1 MASVS
6 GVSSS
11 NTSSIYGS
19 RNVLSGLA
27 TGLDTESM
35 IENAV
40 SGFQTKIA
48 SLQKR
53 QTSLTWKQEAMR
65 GVSTPMIQFAQ
76 KYTSYSSSTNLLSA
90 NFFNK
95 AVTTAANGK
104 YADKISATGK
114 SSSNVRILNVTKLA
128 TRATYNV
135 SAAAMGLGGSA
146 DGKAAAV
153 GTEKLE
159 LDAAMSL
166 SRVSGTL
173 SLQYGANRT
182 IDISFDEVED
192 LYTAE
197 DGKSAAQAFV
207 DGINKKLAGTKVSN
221 SSGEYVAASTMVEAK
236 LDDNGDVV
244 FSDKA
249 GAGNSVT
256 IAGATGKL
264 KDNLGIDTSGASS
277 KAGTIDLADN
287 FAFVD
292 ESAHRGEYLAGKS
305 LKITLDGKTKTVE
318 LPGYEGSD
326 TAKDYA
332 AKLNDALQKSFGSSI
347 GAELTSDGKLSFT
360 AQRGSTLSV
369 TADSAV
375 GKALGLGGATATS
388 YLDTGR
394 TLGSLLGV
402 ESTDSGETLGGMTG
416 TALKAEGKITYN
428 KTSNTWTDS
437 KGNLVDKDGNRLGE
451 DGKQLYGY
459 TFEMNGEKLTFT
471 RDTAMESVLTAI
483 NSNTAMGVNA
493 TFSKITNSI
502 QFTSRET
509 GAANGITIN
518 AKTEDGA
525 DNLAEKLFGT
535 ADARGEDAKL
545 SMEINGQTYDVT
557 RADNTFDVDGMSI
570 TLKGTFEPASTDD
583 AVSFTTTSDADKI
596 VDAINS
602 MVKDL
607 NDILKNVH
615 DSYSTLPNY
624 KSDNSRY
631 EPLSDSDKDDMSDS
645 AIEKYEEKAKQG
657 ILFGDSDLS
666 SLYSKLV
673 SAISPGGTASA
684 TLSKLGITT
693 SYSDGVTSVTVDEE
707 ALRSALSNDPDSVRD
722 AFVSTTGVGGLMTN
736 VSKVVSDY
744 AATTGATK
752 GILVEKAGSTYSALS
767 LLNNTLQDQ
776 IDNYDEQISKW
787 QDKLS
792 DKIDYYTKM
801 FTRLETLTN
810 QMNSQSSMLSGLM
823 GN

>member
-114 SSSNVRILNVTKLA
+114 SSSSVRILDVTKLA
-128 TRATYNV
+128 TRATYSV

-146 DGKAAAV
+146 DGKAAAM

-197 DGKSAAQAFV
+197 NGKSAAQAFV
-207 DGINKKLAGTKVSN
+207 DSINKKLAGTKVSN

-236 LDDNGDVV
+236 LDDNGNVV

-264 KDNLGIDTSGASS
+264 KDNLGIDASSASS
-277 KAGTIDLADN
+277 KAGTIVLADD

-318 LPGYEGSD
+318 LPGYEASD
-326 TAKDYA
+326 TAESYA

-360 AQRGSTLSV
+360 FRSVDQAVDFTAMSRLLFKIERYRGEGAAAGLFYEAKVTEAVVLTVDAWKQRGRQRERPLSAEDAQSLQNAVSYIADHCAASIPLERLAAIACMSESKLKGCFQRQFGCSV
-369 TADSAV
+369 TQYIQGRRMSQAEHLLVHTDLTMGQIV
-375 GKALGLGGATATS
+375 RTIGCTTS
-388 YLDTGR
+388 SRFAELFRKSTGI
-394 TLGSLLGV
+394 LPV
-402 ESTDSGETLGGMTG
+402 E
-416 TALKAEGKITYN
+416 Y
-428 KTSNTWTDS
+428 
-437 KGNLVDKDGNRLGE
+437 R
-451 DGKQLYGY
+451 
-459 TFEMNGEKLTFT
+459 
-471 RDTAMESVLTAI
+471 
-483 NSNTAMGVNA
+483 
-493 TFSKITNSI
+493 
-502 QFTSRET
+502 
-509 GAANGITIN
+509 
-518 AKTEDGA
+518 
-525 DNLAEKLFGT
+525 
-535 ADARGEDAKL
+535 KL
-545 SMEINGQTYDVT
+545 SR
-557 RADNTFDVDGMSI
+557 RA
-570 TLKGTFEPASTDD
+570 
-583 AVSFTTTSDADKI
+583 
-596 VDAINS
+596 
-602 MVKDL
+602 
-607 NDILKNVH
+607 
-615 DSYSTLPNY
+615 
-624 KSDNSRY
+624 
-631 EPLSDSDKDDMSDS
+631 
-645 AIEKYEEKAKQG
+645 
-657 ILFGDSDLS
+657 
-666 SLYSKLV
+666 
-673 SAISPGGTASA
+673 
-684 TLSKLGITT
+684 
-693 SYSDGVTSVTVDEE
+693 
-707 ALRSALSNDPDSVRD
+707 
-722 AFVSTTGVGGLMTN
+722 
-736 VSKVVSDY
+736 
-744 AATTGATK
+744 
-752 GILVEKAGSTYSALS
+752 
-767 LLNNTLQDQ
+767 
-776 IDNYDEQISKW
+776 
-787 QDKLS
+787 
-792 DKIDYYTKM
+792 
-801 FTRLETLTN
+801 
-810 QMNSQSSMLSGLM
+810 
-823 GN
+823 